1 MNKVIKFL
9 VSLLALTVVA
19 ILLANLTRMTEEE
32 TVNNMFMEQIENDCF
47 IDLSE
52 ILELPP
58 VALSFGEHS
67 YQTKQGTKVAPTAIG
82 TYGNFSFVQAPPKT
96 MKTFFISLLAS
107 VYVSP
112 TGSNKFGGKLKGY
125 RGDKCVIHFDTEQ
138 GKFHAQRVFKRVI
151 DMNEDSDVG
160 CYDTFG
166 LRAIGYKTR
175 VEFIEYYL
183 QKTVDSGN
191 EVGLVVI
198 DGIADLVS
206 DVNNLEEANLCV
218 QKVMEWS
225 SKFNCHIVTVIHSN
239 FGSDKPTGHLGS
251 LLEKKTETQIQL
263 EKNTVNEGWVTVSCK
278 RSRGYS
284 FETFSFKVN
293 ELGYPVMVDDLY
305 DPLADI
311 PHERSSVDNP
321 KTSKWKQQK
330 AF

>member
-1 MNKVIKFL
+1 MIKEVKFIVSVIL
-9 VSLLALTVVA
+9 LLVVSLLFSNTT
-19 ILLANLTRMTEEE
+19 NMTEED
-32 TVNNMFMEQIENDCF
+32 TVKNMFMEQIENDCF

-58 VALSFGEHS
+58 VALSFGSHT
-67 YQTKQGTKVAPTAIG
+67 YNTKEGSKTAPTAIG
-82 TYGNFSFVQAPPKT
+82 TYGNFSFIQAPPKT
-96 MKTFFISLLAS
+96 MKTFFISLLTS

-112 TGSNKFGGKLKGY
+112 TGGNKFGGKLKGH
-125 RGDKCVIHFDTEQ
+125 RDNKCVIHFDTEQ

-151 DMNEDSDVG
+151 DMNDNSDVG

-166 LRAIGYKTR
+166 LRAINYKTR

-183 QKTVDSGN
+183 QKTIDEGR

-206 DVNNLEEANLCV
+206 DVNNLEEANACV

-225 SKFNCHIVTVIHSN
+225 SRFNCHIVTVIHSN

-293 ELGYPVMVDDLY
+293 ELGYPVMVDDMY

-311 PHERSSVDNP
+311 SHERSTVENP
-321 KTSKWKQQK
+321 KISKWKQQK

>member
-1 MNKVIKFL
+1 
-9 VSLLALTVVA
+9 
-19 ILLANLTRMTEEE
+19 
-32 TVNNMFMEQIENDCF
+32 
-47 IDLSE
+47 
-52 ILELPP
+52 
-58 VALSFGEHS
+58 
-67 YQTKQGTKVAPTAIG
+67 
-82 TYGNFSFVQAPPKT
+82 

-112 TGSNKFGGKLKGY
+112 TGNNKFGGKLKGH
-125 RGDKCVIHFDTEQ
+125 RGNKCVIHFDTEQ

-311 PHERSSVDNP
+311 PHERSSVENP